1 MMNLVQNIKTL
12 SQAVKDDT
20 IPLKQA
26 LKILMGLQKVYQ
38 RKMAYL
44 FDDSNSVLSQ
54 ISSPFQ
60 MDGIKG
66 ESGDVQISK
75 MKQQKRRKEGEIAGH
90 NPSTMKLDLKNSK
103 WWNTGFNN
111 TYL

>member
-1 MMNLVQNIKTL
+1 
-12 SQAVKDDT
+12 
-20 IPLKQA
+20 
-26 LKILMGLQKVYQ
+26 MGLQKVYQ

-66 ESGDVQISK
+66 ESGDV
-75 MKQQKRRKEGEIAGH
+75 
-90 NPSTMKLDLKNSK
+90 
-103 WWNTGFNN
+103 
-111 TYL
+111 